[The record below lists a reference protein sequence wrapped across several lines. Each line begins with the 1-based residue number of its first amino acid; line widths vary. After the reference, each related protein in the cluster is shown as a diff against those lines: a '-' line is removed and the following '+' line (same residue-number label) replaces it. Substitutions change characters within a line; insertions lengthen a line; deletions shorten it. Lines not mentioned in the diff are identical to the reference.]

1 MHFIGYILAFLIG
14 VFGILALMT
23 SLIIGTMRIDTS
35 NEDGPYLFLMV
46 DEHKMP
52 TLHRSKYVIVRVEEG
67 DFTSQE

>member
-14 VFGILALMT
+14 AVGVLFLMT

-46 DEHKMP
+46 DERKIA
-52 TLHRSKYVIVRVEEG
+52 TLSRSKYVIVRVEEG